1 MPMDVLSTD
10 LYGQALPFNLEAEQS
25 VLGAL
30 LLDPHC
36 IPEVMELIKPEYFH
50 RTQHQDLYAVMVRM
64 FTMGEAIDPITVL
77 ENVRK
82 EKIFETPDEAK
93 VYLARQIGRAHV

>member
-36 IPEVMELIKPEYFH
+36 IPEVMELIKPEY
-50 RTQHQDLYAVMVRM
+50 
-64 FTMGEAIDPITVL
+64 
-77 ENVRK
+77 
-82 EKIFETPDEAK
+82 
-93 VYLARQIGRAHV
+93 